1 MMSETGGEGLIV
13 LVLFVVVVISLRHLR
28 FCGSGAAT
36 MSGRQQRHCRSAA
49 EDAHAAYAGGSGK
62 NKKARAGGGV
72 DDNASATT
80 APAATQRFV
89 LTRSCQLVLQVR

>member
-1 MMSETGGEGLIV
+1 MSVPKEGLIV
-13 LVLFVVVVISLRHLR
+13 LVLFVAVVISFRHLR
-28 FCGSGAAT
+28 FCSGAAT

-49 EDAHAAYAGGSGK
+49 EDAHAAYAGGGGK

-80 APAATQRFV
+80 APAATQRYV
-89 LTRSCQLVLQVR
+89 LSSSCQLVLQVR